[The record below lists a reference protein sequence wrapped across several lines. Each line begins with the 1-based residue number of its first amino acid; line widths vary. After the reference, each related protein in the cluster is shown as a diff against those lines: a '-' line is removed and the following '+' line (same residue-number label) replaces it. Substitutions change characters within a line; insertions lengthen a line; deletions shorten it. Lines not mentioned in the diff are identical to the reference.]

1 MSGSRCSIL
10 MEMMAIS
17 AQLSPKSYVHAL
29 SPGTYSPIPSTGKGG
44 RKRGKDDTQMQ
55 HDTYTSLETIH
66 SASIKFSFNISSD
79 PRQIWTFRGSQ
90 RGKANPKCSDA
101 FFVLFALEEEGR
113 GAVAET
119 HDSRSGSD
127 TSSPAR
133 RVMRSSGI

>member
-1 MSGSRCSIL
+1 
-10 MEMMAIS
+10 
-17 AQLSPKSYVHAL
+17 
-29 SPGTYSPIPSTGKGG
+29 
-44 RKRGKDDTQMQ
+44 MQ

-66 SASIKFSFNISSD
+66 SASIKFSFNISSE

-101 FFVLFALEEEGR
+101 FFVLEEGR